1 MAELT
6 VGVRELKSRL
16 SEVLRRANAAQTGLI
31 TDPGQPVAR
40 IVPVGQPREARLQLM
55 AQAGL
60 LQWSGKKLGPLP
72 PVARTRRNRSVAELL
87 VEDRE

>member
-16 SEVLRRANAAQTGLI
+16 SEVLRRANAGQTVLI
-31 TDPGQPVAR
+31 TDHGQPVAR
-40 IVPVGQPREARLQLM
+40 IVPVGQPLEARLQLM

-60 LQWSGKKLGPLP
+60 LQWSGKKLEPLP
-72 PVARTRRNRSVAELL
+72 PVAHTRGDRSVAELL

>member
-1 MAELT
+1 MVELN

-16 SEVLRRANAAQTGLI
+16 SEYLRRAQAGQSVLV
-31 TDPGQPVAR
+31 TDRGQPVAR
-40 IVPVGQPREARLQLM
+40 IVPVGQPLDVRLQMM

-60 LQWSGKKLGPLP
+60 LQWSGKKLEPMP
-72 PVARTRRNRSVAELL
+72 PVARTRGERSVAELL